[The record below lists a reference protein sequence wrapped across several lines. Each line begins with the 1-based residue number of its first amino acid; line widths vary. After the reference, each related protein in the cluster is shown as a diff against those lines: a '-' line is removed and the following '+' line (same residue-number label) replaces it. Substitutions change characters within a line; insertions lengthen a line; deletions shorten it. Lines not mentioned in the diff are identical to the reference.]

1 MTTIISRTMRRLAQ
15 RVSLLLGVALMLGTT
30 SVAAQAP
37 ATTQAVS
44 TKESAGTVST
54 AAAPAKTALPTEV
67 TIQREVFDY
76 NGGGRRDPYKSLM
89 STSDVRPLLSDLQL
103 AVVVLDKDGKN
114 SIAFLRDDFNKTK
127 YRVKVGQQI
136 GRLRVSAIKQ
146 KEVQFTVEE
155 FGFNRIETL
164 TRSSDTTKVR
174 NP

>member
-1 MTTIISRTMRRLAQ
+1 MSASLWRTVTALAGALL
-15 RVSLLLGVALMLGTT
+15 VSA
-30 SVAAQAP
+30 SDVAAQASSTANAP
-37 ATTQAVS
+37 SVARTV
-44 TKESAGTVST
+44 TKESAGTVSPG
-54 AAAPAKTALPTEV
+54 AVSKKAVMPTEV

-76 NGGGRRDPYKSLM
+76 HGGGRRDPYKSLM

-103 AVVVLDKDGKN
+103 SVVVLDKDGNN
-114 SIAFLRDDFNKTK
+114 SIAFLKDDFSKTK
-127 YRVKVGQQI
+127 YRVKVGQQV

>member
-1 MTTIISRTMRRLAQ
+1 MSTIISNIMRRVALLIG
-15 RVSLLLGVALMLGTT
+15 VSLLLAP
-30 SVAAQAP
+30 SAVAAQT
-37 ATTQAVS
+37 ATKTQAVS

-54 AAAPAKTALPTEV
+54 AAAPSKTALPTEV

-76 NGGGRRDPYKSLM
+76 NGSGRRDPYKSLM

>member
-1 MTTIISRTMRRLAQ
+1 MNAIMLRTVPRTVAIAGAALLFGAQ
-15 RVSLLLGVALMLGTT
+15 TA
-30 SVAAQAP
+30 AAQ
-37 ATTQAVS
+37 TTAAAARTVS
-44 TKESAGTVST
+44 TKESAGTVSP
-54 AAAPAKTALPTEV
+54 AAPTAKSALPTEV

-114 SIAFLRDDFNKTK
+114 SIAFLRDDFSKTK

>member
-1 MTTIISRTMRRLAQ
+1 MNTIMLRTVRRAVAVAGAALLFGAQTT
-15 RVSLLLGVALMLGTT
+15 
-30 SVAAQAP
+30 AAQGTAS
-37 ATTQAVS
+37 AARTVS
-44 TKESAGTVST
+44 TKESAGTVSP
-54 AAAPAKTALPTEV
+54 AAPAAKSALPTEV

-114 SIAFLRDDFNKTK
+114 SIAFLRDDFSKTK

>member
-1 MTTIISRTMRRLAQ
+1 MSAHLWHTVTAFAGALL
-15 RVSLLLGVALMLGTT
+15 VSA
-30 SVAAQAP
+30 SVAMAQASSTANAQP
-37 ATTQAVS
+37 VGRTV
-44 TKESAGTVST
+44 TKESAGTVSPG
-54 AAAPAKTALPTEV
+54 AAAAKKSVMPTEV

-103 AVVVLDKDGKN
+103 SVVVLDKDGNN
-114 SIAFLRDDFNKTK
+114 SIAFLKDDFSKTK
-127 YRVKVGQQI
+127 YRVKVGQQV

>member
-1 MTTIISRTMRRLAQ
+1 MTTIISNTMRRVALLIG
-15 RVSLLLGVALMLGTT
+15 VSLLLAP
-30 SVAAQAP
+30 SAVAAQS
-37 ATTQAVS
+37 ATKTQAVS

-54 AAAPAKTALPTEV
+54 AAAAPSKTALPTEV

-76 NGGGRRDPYKSLM
+76 NGSGRRDPYKSLM

>member
-1 MTTIISRTMRRLAQ
+1 MMRTMLRTMMHGLVLSAT
-15 RVSLLLGVALMLGTT
+15 VVAISAT
-30 SVAAQAP
+30 SAAAQAAP
-37 ATTQAVS
+37 AAKTVTR
-44 TKESAGTVST
+44 ESAGTVGPNS
-54 AAAPAKTALPTEV
+54 APTKKAVMPTEV
-67 TIQREVFDY
+67 TLHREVFDY
-76 NGGGRRDPYKSLM
+76 AGGGRRDPYKSLM

-114 SIAFLRDDFNKTK
+114 SIAFLRDDFSKTK

>member
-1 MTTIISRTMRRLAQ
+1 MSASLWRTVTALAGALL
-15 RVSLLLGVALMLGTT
+15 VSASDV
-30 SVAAQAP
+30 SAQASSTANAQP
-37 ATTQAVS
+37 VARTV
-44 TKESAGTVST
+44 TKESAGTVSPG
-54 AAAPAKTALPTEV
+54 AVSKKAVMPTEV

-103 AVVVLDKDGKN
+103 SVVVLDKDGNN
-114 SIAFLRDDFNKTK
+114 SIAFLKDDFSKTK
-127 YRVKVGQQI
+127 YRVKVGQQV